1 MEQWPDHCH
10 HQHRGYR
17 RPDEHYRHLQ
27 GSGGI
32 GAGDEPAEQASD
44 EPEKVSYNFT
54 SYSADGETE
63 YGNGTVETTGEKK
76 TFNGVEYTEAEVK
89 TNTEPEWVGRKF
101 YIISTAT
108 ADGTTKYPLY
118 DAEGQEAGVLV
129 TITPTA

>member
-1 MEQWPDHCH
+1 MTA
-10 HQHRGYR
+10 
-17 RPDEHYRHLQ
+17 
-27 GSGGI
+27 GGDP
-32 GAGDEPAEQASD
+32 ANQTPAPEPEPQQP
-44 EPEKVSYNFT
+44 EPQVPEKVSYNFT
-54 SYSADGETE
+54 SYSADGETQ
-63 YGNGTVETTGEKK
+63 YGTGTVETTGEKK

>member
-1 MEQWPDHCH
+1 MEQRSDRQHDHRC
-10 HQHRGYR
+10 GYG
-17 RPDEHYRHLQ
+17 RPDEHHRHLQ
-27 GSGGI
+27 RGGGI

-54 SYSADGETE
+54 SYSADGQTE